1 MPPHTFLVSY
11 SNALLGFAFVTI
23 LYLTYTQSQR
33 RQNLVVEVY
42 GMCSPAP
49 QSLINLEPTT

>member
-11 SNALLGFAFVTI
+11 SNTFLGFAFVTI

-49 QSLINLEPTT
+49 QSLLT